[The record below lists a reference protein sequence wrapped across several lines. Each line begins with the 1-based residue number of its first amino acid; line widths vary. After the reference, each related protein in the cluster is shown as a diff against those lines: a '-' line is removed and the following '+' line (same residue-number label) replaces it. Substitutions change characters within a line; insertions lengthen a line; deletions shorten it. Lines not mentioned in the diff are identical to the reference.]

1 MPFTGKATYDP
12 SVFDTIAED
21 VSDIIGMIS
30 PHETPLLDRL
40 GDSPQSA
47 RNVLHEWLE
56 DALAPSTIISSSTVA
71 SNGTTLGVYAVGA
84 TGVGR
89 FLQAGMVAQNKTTGE
104 YIQITATNTNSITI
118 TRGFGGSSAATIA
131 PGHQLYILGDVAF
144 EGADV
149 TVDTSRPRSRL
160 TNYCQIFKKDII
172 VSGTMRAVN
181 NLGNVGDEFGYQK
194 TKKSTEAL
202 IDLEKTVIMGKLSG
216 NTLGSATA
224 YRTMKGIWD
233 HLTTNVTSTGTLTP
247 TILDTIIQGAW
258 DYGAND
264 LDLII
269 CDSQFKRIIDQF
281 NDSRVRTVNLDE
293 RFHKRVSEYQGTYGN
308 IEVLL
313 DRWMPRNSL
322 MVLSTQRI
330 KVMPLTGRSFQFQE
344 VSKTGDSTK
353 GMVLGEY
360 TLELKNQEGM
370 AKAYG

>member
-1 MPFTGKATYDP
+1 MPFSGKATYDNG
-12 SVFDTIAED
+12 VFDTIAED

-40 GDSPQSA
+40 GDAPQA
-47 RNVLHEWLE
+47 AQNVLHEWLE
-56 DALAPSTIISSSTVA
+56 DSLAPSTIISSSTIA
-71 SNGTTLGVYAVGA
+71 SNATALGVYAEGA

-89 FLQAGMVAQNKTTGE
+89 FLQPGMVAQNKTTGE

-118 TRGFGGSSAATIA
+118 TRGFGGTSAATIVA
-131 PGHQLYILGDVAF
+131 GHQLYILGDVAF

-149 TVDTSRPRSRL
+149 TIDTSRPRSRL
-160 TNYCQIFKKDII
+160 SNYCQIFKKDII

-194 TKKSTEAL
+194 TKKATEAL
-202 IDLEKTVIMGKLSG
+202 IDLEKTVILGKLSG

-224 YRTMKGIWD
+224 YRTMRGIWD
-233 HLTTNVTSTGTLTP
+233 HLTTNVTSTATLTP
-247 TILDTIIQGAW
+247 TIVDNIIQGAW

-281 NDSRVRTVNLDE
+281 NDTRVRTVNLDE
-293 RFHKRVSEYQGTYGN
+293 RFHKRVSVFQGTYGD
-308 IEVLL
+308 IDVVL
-313 DRWMPRNSL
+313 DRWMPRKSL

-330 KVMPLTGRSFQFQE
+330 KVLPLQGRSFAFRE
-344 VSKTGDSTK
+344 IAPTGDATK
-353 GMVLGEY
+353 GMILGEY